1 MAALW
6 QARSVSNFPFKC
18 LNKLMLSSKTSCP
31 SSHIISPALGCAS
44 GWYCGTLR
52 LKNSPMIP
60 LSLIRK
66 AIVPTW
72 AGTELTKA
80 NDFNGSTAKR
90 ELWFTKPG
98 GRGGPYTSTY
108 VLRTTPANIIPRKES
123 TVCTVCLLPVGS
135 AEPGQLWMAQN
146 GTSASVRNSLSLC
159 VWVCHAPLSLPLLLS
174 HSPPL
179 SFYSAV
185 NAVGMGGIC
194 QFLCFCVCMRN
205 TSCLWMSLR
214 LNSVPGDWF
223 CTIVLT
229 CSREH
234 AYGRASKQQ
243 WFLLAYMYNMLN
255 IVTFDLAPVNIIDL
269 QLDTY

>member
-6 QARSVSNFPFKC
+6 RARSVSNFPFKC

-31 SSHIISPALGCAS
+31 SSHIISPALECAS
-44 GWYCGTLR
+44 GWYCRTLR
-52 LKNSPMIP
+52 LKNSPRMIP

-123 TVCTVCLLPVGS
+123 TVCLLQVSCEWHKMARAHRCPIFCLCVYGYAMPL
-135 AEPGQLWMAQN
+135 
-146 GTSASVRNSLSLC
+146 SLSLSLSC
-159 VWVCHAPLSLPLLLS
+159 SPTHPLCLSTAPSLLS
-174 HSPPL
+174 ACAAFVNFSASAFACAILHACEWAYDWTLSPGTD
-179 SFYSAV
+179 FAW
-185 NAVGMGGIC
+185 
-194 QFLCFCVCMRN
+194 
-205 TSCLWMSLR
+205 SC
-214 LNSVPGDWF
+214 
-223 CTIVLT
+223 
-229 CSREH
+229 
-234 AYGRASKQQ
+234 
-243 WFLLAYMYNMLN
+243 
-255 IVTFDLAPVNIIDL
+255 
-269 QLDTY
+269 

>member
-6 QARSVSNFPFKC
+6 RARSVSNFPFKC

-31 SSHIISPALGCAS
+31 SSHIISPALECAS
-44 GWYCGTLR
+44 GWYCRTLR
-52 LKNSPMIP
+52 LKNSPRMIP

-123 TVCTVCLLPVGS
+123 TVCLLQVS
-135 AEPGQLWMAQN
+135 CEWHKMAR
-146 GTSASVRNSLSLC
+146 AHRCPIFCLC
-159 VWVCHAPLSLPLLLS
+159 VYGYAMPLSLSLPLLLS

-185 NAVGMGGIC
+185 TAVGMRRIC

-214 LNSVPGDWF
+214 LNSVTGDWF
-223 CTIVLT
+223 CMIVLT

-234 AYGRASKQQ
+234 AYGRAPKQQ
-243 WFLLAYMYNMLN
+243 WFLLAYMCFVLN